1 MTLNDD
7 EGHSPIQAFSSGTFR
22 TVVQP
27 LTRSQLA
34 LPTRSVPLRYL
45 SFLLFDE
52 ADPAY
57 PIQCWKKTRFKKF
70 YRFLQFLKVYIAF
83 KVCLKVFLNEDHRTE
98 STTQK
103 QVVYLNTAAY

>member
-22 TVVQP
+22 TVVQS
-27 LTRSQLA
+27 LTRSQLT

-70 YRFLQFLKVYIAF
+70 LQVFTVF
-83 KVCLKVFLNEDHRTE
+83 KSLYSF
-98 STTQK
+98 
-103 QVVYLNTAAY
+103 

>member
-22 TVVQP
+22 TVVQS

-57 PIQCWKKTRFKKF
+57 PIQCWKKLGLKIF

-83 KVCLKVFLNEDHRTE
+83 KVCLKVF
-98 STTQK
+98 
-103 QVVYLNTAAY
+103 

>member
-22 TVVQP
+22 TVVQS
-27 LTRSQLA
+27 LKRSQLA

-57 PIQCWKKTRFKKF
+57 PIQCWKKLGLKNF

-98 STTQK
+98 STTQR
-103 QVVYLNTAAY
+103 QVVCLNTAAY

>member
-22 TVVQP
+22 TVVQSFK
-27 LTRSQLA
+27 RSQLA

-57 PIQCWKKTRFKKF
+57 PTQCWKKTRFKKM
-70 YRFLQFLKVYIAF
+70 LQVFTVF
-83 KVCLKVFLNEDHRTE
+83 KSLYSF
-98 STTQK
+98 
-103 QVVYLNTAAY
+103 

>member
-22 TVVQP
+22 TVVQS

-57 PIQCWKKTRFKKF
+57 HIQCWKKTRFKKI
-70 YRFLQFLKVYIAF
+70 LQVFTVF
-83 KVCLKVFLNEDHRTE
+83 KSLYSF
-98 STTQK
+98 
-103 QVVYLNTAAY
+103 